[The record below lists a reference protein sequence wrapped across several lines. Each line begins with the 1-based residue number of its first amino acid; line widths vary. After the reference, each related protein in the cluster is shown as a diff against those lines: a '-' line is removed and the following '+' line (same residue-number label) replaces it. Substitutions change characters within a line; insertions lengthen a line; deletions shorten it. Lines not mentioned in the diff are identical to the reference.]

1 MHEIV
6 YQIVAALPK
15 GKVTSYG
22 QIAKLAGYPNHARIV
37 GNILKNLPS
46 DTLLPWHRVIN
57 SQGKIS
63 FPQNS
68 DAYNRQRLLLEK
80 EGVSFKNSKIISQYL
95 AWQDD

>member
-6 YQIVAALPK
+6 YQIIASIPK

-46 DTLLPWHRVIN
+46 DTSLPWHRVIN

-68 DAYNRQRLLLEK
+68 TAYNRQRLLLEK
-80 EGVSFKNSKIISQYL
+80 EGVSFKNSKVMSQYL

>member
-6 YQIVAALPK
+6 YQLVAAIPK

-46 DTLLPWHRVIN
+46 DTSLPWHRVIN
-57 SQGKIS
+57 AQGKIS

-68 DAYNRQRLLLEK
+68 DAYQRQRLLLEK
-80 EGVSFKNSKIISQYL
+80 EGVSFKNSKVISQHL
-95 AWQDD
+95 AWQDN

>member
-6 YQIVAALPK
+6 YQIIASIPK

-46 DTLLPWHRVIN
+46 DTSLPWYRVIN
-57 SQGKIS
+57 AQGKIS

-80 EGVSFKNSKIISQYL
+80 EGVSFNNSKVISQYH

>member
-80 EGVSFKNSKIISQYL
+80 EGVNFKNSKILSQHL
-95 AWQDD
+95 AWQND